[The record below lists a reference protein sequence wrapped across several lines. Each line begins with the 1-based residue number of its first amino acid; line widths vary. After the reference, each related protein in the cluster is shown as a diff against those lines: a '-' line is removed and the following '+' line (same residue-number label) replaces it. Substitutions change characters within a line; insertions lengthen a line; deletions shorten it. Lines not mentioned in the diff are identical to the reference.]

1 MRKEELPSMNEVI
14 SIIRAKESQRGVML
28 KLPFIDGSA
37 MVATKP
43 NKFSP
48 NLVGETGHSDGSQNP
63 NRAELRCTNH
73 KKP

>member
-1 MRKEELPSMNEVI
+1 
-14 SIIRAKESQRGVML
+14 ML